1 MDSDGLP
8 FATIADVSR
17 LVRSG
22 EVRSVALTELMLAR
36 IAAHDGVLN
45 AFVTVTADTALEQA
59 SAADRELAGGLDR
72 GPLHG
77 VPIAIK
83 DLFDT
88 RGVRT
93 TSGMKLHEHRIPD
106 GDATVV
112 ERLRHAG
119 AVMLGKTNMDEF
131 AMGSSTENSAMRV
144 TKNPWDT
151 SRVPG
156 GSSGGSAAAVAA
168 RLCPAALGSDTG
180 GSIRQPAAFCGVVGF
195 KPTYGRISRYG
206 LVAFGSSLDQ
216 IGPMTVD
223 VADAA
228 LLSSVLAA
236 HDDRD
241 STSIPAPAENYV
253 AELAIPFEKPLKIGL
268 PKEYYTDALGG
279 EVRAQMDTAIESLK
293 TAGCEFVDVS
303 LPHSRIDIDDDGTI
317 SSFAVAC
324 YYIVCMAEASS
335 NLGRYDGVH
344 YGHRTENNVE
354 DIVELFSRSRSE
366 ALGEEVKRRI
376 LLGTYT
382 LSSGYYDAYYN
393 KALKVR
399 RLIHDDFTAAFE
411 SCDVLLCPTTPAPA
425 FAIGEKTADPLEM
438 YLGDIYTISANLAGL
453 PGLALPCGQTDAGL
467 PVGCQFVGPVLSESL
482 LLRAGMLFEKATGIA
497 RLRPPR

>member
-1 MDSDGLP
+1 MIDIRSMTLCELAAG
-8 FATIADVSR
+8 IAR
-17 LVRSG
+17 R
-22 EVRSVALTELMLAR
+22 EVTSAQAVETYLDAIAAEDPQLQAYNEVYPDLAR
-36 IAAHDGVLN
+36 QRAAEMDARL
-45 AFVTVTADTALEQA
+45 D
-59 SAADRELAGGLDR
+59 AGEPV
-72 GPLHG
+72 GPLAG

-83 DLFDT
+83 DNLVTDF
-88 RGVRT
+88 GHT
-93 TSGMKLHEHRIPD
+93 TCSSNYLKSFAAPYT
-106 GDATVV
+106 ATAVA
-112 ERLRHAG
+112 RLLDAG
-119 AVMLGKTNMDEF
+119 AIILGKTNMDEF